1 MFLLDEQPDTVAN
14 PLLELRQPPHVRVP
28 SPRQPGCMTTIQN
41 PRTAAAEVARTPIL
55 PSGAD
60 ETVTGFGVMGLP
72 FASGHYLAL
81 RDFPAASFLPGSA
94 GYLSVWHRDP
104 DGAWTFYAT
113 TPAEQ
118 SCARYFSSA
127 TTNAAVVCPINV
139 TWTGDFSLVVDV
151 PDVLRWTVELRH
163 TTATRLLS
171 RVGQWLPD
179 GVWTSPGALGA
190 IGRTAGA
197 ILGAGQVRLA
207 GTMPNG
213 QQFRIAPKRMWAVSA
228 SRAELFGRDLG
239 PVAPLPDQARL
250 GDFRPPQRGLAVV
263 GQGRFEAFDP
273 TRHRTATELA
283 RRERP

>member
-1 MFLLDEQPDTVAN
+1 
-14 PLLELRQPPHVRVP
+14 
-28 SPRQPGCMTTIQN
+28 MTTIQN

-55 PSGAD
+55 PTGAD

-94 GYLSVWHRDP
+94 GYRSVWHRDP

-127 TTNAAVVCPINV
+127 TTNAAVVCPVNV

-151 PDVLRWTVELRH
+151 PDVLHWTVDLRH
-163 TTATRLLS
+163 TPVTRLLS

-197 ILGAGQVRLA
+197 MLGAGQVRLA

-228 SRAELFGRDLG
+228 SRAELFGHDLG
-239 PVAPLPDQARL
+239 TRRAAAGPGAAGRLPSAPARAGGRRAGPLRGLRPDQASHCDR
-250 GDFRPPQRGLAVV
+250 V
-263 GQGRFEAFDP
+263 GAP
-273 TRHRTATELA
+273 
-283 RRERP
+283 